1 MCRPAARATPPR
13 KEILVPGTRTTVALA
28 LAMFT
33 LTLAAA
39 VGASPSSARD
49 RSPGRA
55 PKLQRQLDGVV
66 AAGVP
71 GAVLLVRDGDRTIR
85 LTSGHGD
92 LRPKTPMRAGDRFRV
107 GSITKTFVATVVL
120 ELVAEQKLTLE
131 DTVERWLPGVVPNG
145 EGITVRQ
152 LLNHTSGLFA
162 FGGARDF
169 VKQAFRD
176 PLHVWSPRE
185 IVAIATAHPPTL

>member
-1 MCRPAARATPPR
+1 MCRPAARPTPPR

-49 RSPGRA
+49 RSPERA
-55 PKLQRQLDGVV
+55 PKLQRRLDGVV

-71 GAVLLVRDGDRTIR
+71 GAVLLVRDGDQTIR
-85 LTSGHGD
+85 LTSGHGA

-107 GSITKTFVATVVL
+107 GSITKTFVAAVVL
-120 ELVAEQKLTLE
+120 QLVAERRVTLE
-131 DTVERWLPGVVPNG
+131 DTVEHWLPGLVPDG
-145 EGITVRQ
+145 ERITVRE
-152 LLNHTSGLFA
+152 LLGHTSGLFA
-162 FGGARDF
+162 FGGDRDF
-169 VKQAFRD
+169 V
-176 PLHVWSPRE
+176 
-185 IVAIATAHPPTL
+185 T